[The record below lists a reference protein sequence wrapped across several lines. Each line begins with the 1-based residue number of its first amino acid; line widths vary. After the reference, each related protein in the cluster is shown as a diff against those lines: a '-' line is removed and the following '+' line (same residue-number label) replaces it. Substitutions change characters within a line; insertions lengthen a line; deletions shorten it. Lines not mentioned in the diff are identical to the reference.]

1 MKAIGYIR
9 TSTDD
14 QKTSLLVQQKQI
26 EDYCTFKGL
35 ELVQVISD
43 EDVSGGMEFEKRQGG
58 QKVYELINEGIV
70 NIVSLKPDR
79 LFRSVKDALMV
90 ADDFNQRGVILHIID
105 MGGASFSTQ
114 TAIGRFI
121 FTNLIA
127 MAEMERNLAKERTKS
142 ALNHKK
148 QTGKV
153 FCGSVFGYD
162 KVGGTLV
169 DGKMICQELV
179 KNKAEQ
185 VIIKEIFALSKK
197 GNNDSQIAT
206 AINGRG
212 IRTKKGKY
220 FQASTIQTIL
230 NNPIHQTI

>member
-58 QKVYELINEGIV
+58 QKVYELINKGIV

-90 ADDFNQRGVILHIID
+90 ADGFNQRGVILHIID

-127 MAEMERNLAKERTKS
+127 MAEFERGLAGERTKS
-142 ALNHKK
+142 VLNHKK
-148 QTGKV
+148 ASGKV
-153 FCGSVFGYD
+153 FCGSIYGYD
-162 KVGGTLV
+162 KVKG
-169 DGKMICQELV
+169 ELV
-179 KNKAEQ
+179 KNKEEQ
-185 VIIKEIFALSKK
+185 IIIKEICALSKK

-230 NNPIHQTI
+230 NNPIHQTL